1 MRECEN
7 CHNLIPEGMKICP
20 HCSGLPPTLFP
31 HFFVYL
37 ALTCVAIGAAVYFRP
52 FLDGPASGQVVN
64 GVLWAAFTIFVFF
77 AIIFTCVCVIVARDY
92 SHRRFKG
99 KLTKAERIRFINMKQ
114 HIESGRH
121 FYDKRNGEYKTLS
134 VVFDESKPSADSN
147 GVNDSGLS
155 SHNPFG

>member
-1 MRECEN
+1 
-7 CHNLIPEGMKICP
+7 MKICP

-77 AIIFTCVCVIVARDY
+77 AIIFTCVCVIVAKDY

-114 HIESGRH
+114 HIESG
-121 FYDKRNGEYKTLS
+121 ETCI
-134 VVFDESKPSADSN
+134 P
-147 GVNDSGLS
+147 GLS
-155 SHNPFG
+155 ARWPLTNTSPLMTVVLALSLLSARPRSKTS

>member
-1 MRECEN
+1 MPPLQRASAYAFPALFRVSCADMRCDRR
-7 CHNLIPEGMKICP
+7 
-20 HCSGLPPTLFP
+20 SGVL
-31 HFFVYL
+31 
-37 ALTCVAIGAAVYFRP
+37 RP

-121 FYDKRNGEYKTLS
+121 FYDKGEYCTVCGHKKTGRAPA
-134 VVFDESKPSADSN
+134 KK
-147 GVNDSGLS
+147 
-155 SHNPFG
+155 

>member
-64 GVLWAAFTIFVFF
+64 GVSVGSVHDIRVLCDNLHLRV
-77 AIIFTCVCVIVARDY
+77 R
-92 SHRRFKG
+92 HRRKG
-99 KLTKAERIRFINMKQ
+99 LFAPA
-114 HIESGRH
+114 
-121 FYDKRNGEYKTLS
+121 L
-134 VVFDESKPSADSN
+134 
-147 GVNDSGLS
+147 
-155 SHNPFG
+155 

>member
-92 SHRRFKG
+92 SHRHFKG

-121 FYDKRNGEYKTLS
+121 FYDKGEYCTVCGHKKTGRAPA
-134 VVFDESKPSADSN
+134 KK
-147 GVNDSGLS
+147 
-155 SHNPFG
+155 